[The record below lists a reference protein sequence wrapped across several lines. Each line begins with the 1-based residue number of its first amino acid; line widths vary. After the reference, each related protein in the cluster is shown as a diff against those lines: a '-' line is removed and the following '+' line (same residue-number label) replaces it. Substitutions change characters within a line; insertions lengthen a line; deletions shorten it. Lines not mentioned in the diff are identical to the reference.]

1 MEINLPM
8 GEEGG
13 LMSMQKLL
21 DTRMK
26 ILAPSSSIYL

>member
-1 MEINLPM
+1 M
-8 GEEGG
+8 GEERGR
-13 LMSMQKLL
+13 LKTMQKLL